1 MQDAAGT
8 QIYATLQPDLRLDQT
23 GKHGKMEVA
32 HHALT

>member
-1 MQDAAGT
+1 
-8 QIYATLQPDLRLDQT
+8 LQPDLRLDQT